1 MAESG
6 RKREKLR
13 NIVQYFAI
21 EKMQRGGSQKNAGWE
36 PGLKGTGSGRFKPP
50 CPPPPHQGQLVKT
63 KQKTHTQEKQNNNK
77 YSPGREESEKAMA
90 ENNDNQFVSPLNV
103 FSTLITGHT
112 YLLRALIGSFNYLHP
127 VIGLVLV
134 YDT

>member
-1 MAESG
+1 MS
-6 RKREKLR
+6 L
-13 NIVQYFAI
+13 
-21 EKMQRGGSQKNAGWE
+21 
-36 PGLKGTGSGRFKPP
+36 
-50 CPPPPHQGQLVKT
+50 HQGQLVKT

-77 YSPGREESEKAMA
+77 YDPAGREESEKAMA

-103 FSTLITGHT
+103 FSTLNTGHT
-112 YLLRALIGSFNYLHP
+112 YLLRALIGSFNYLHL